1 MSDATLNEETRAN
14 RLHLELERRELF
26 YTQHNPSKRSPYGPD
41 DRVLALELARP
52 LLPEPKGAQ
61 PKEGALE
68 YLVRAGRDGIQLPD
82 FATQPELAFECLR
95 RIIGPDQ
102 PLGKIL
108 ARPDLSVLS
117 KQLSDLVNVET
128 VEVNAALDEALLEE
142 QQRKREQQHKTVLR
156 LLQALSDPKVA
167 CRQASPTLPHLSPSH
182 P

>member
-1 MSDATLNEETRAN
+1 MSDATLNEATRAN
-14 RLHLELERRELF
+14 KLHLELERRELF

-68 YLVRAGRDGIQLPD
+68 NLVRAGREGIQLPD
-82 FATQPELAFECLR
+82 FAKQPELAFKCLR
-95 RIIGPDQ
+95 EIIGPDQ

-117 KQLSDLVNVET
+117 KQLSDLVNVEI
-128 VEVNAALDEALLEE
+128 VEVNLDEALLEE
-142 QQRKREQQHKTVLR
+142 QRRKREQQHNTVLR
-156 LLQALSDPKVA
+156 LLKALSDPKVG

>member
-1 MSDATLNEETRAN
+1 M
-14 RLHLELERRELF
+14 
-26 YTQHNPSKRSPYGPD
+26 
-41 DRVLALELARP
+41 
-52 LLPEPKGAQ
+52 
-61 PKEGALE
+61 
-68 YLVRAGRDGIQLPD
+68 PD
-82 FATQPELAFECLR
+82 FVKQPELAFKCLR
-95 RIIGPDQ
+95 EIIGPDQ

-128 VEVNAALDEALLEE
+128 VEVNLDEALLEE

-156 LLQALSDPKVA
+156 LLQALSDPKVG